1 MGWFSK
7 LKKKAKKLKLK
18 DVGKALAKGVEKT
31 AELAKN
37 LPAPVGTVG
46 RIVDKGFDI
55 AEKIE
60 NKKDKIKAKLS
71 PSNAVSNALGMV
83 NKKSSSRSSRA
94 VEGEI
99 PMVNPNRRSRREVAR
114 MKAEAR
120 RNKRRAIARAKRD
133 GFRAYR

>member
-31 AELAKN
+31 AEIAKN
-37 LPAPVGTVG
+37 LPAPVGTIG
-46 RIVDKGFDI
+46 RVVDKGFDI
-55 AEKIE
+55 AEKV
-60 NKKDKIKAKLS
+60 NKKKDAIKKKLS
-71 PSNAVSNALGMV
+71 PSNAVKDALGMV

-94 VEGEI
+94 SGGEV
-99 PMVNPNRRSRREVAR
+99 PMVNPTRRSRREVAR
-114 MKAEAR
+114 LKAEAR